1 VVILKRE
8 IMMLADDPEEEDYMG
23 TGRRAGH
30 R

>member
-1 VVILKRE
+1 VIIPKRE
-8 IMMLADDPEEEDYMG
+8 IMMLADDREEEDYIG